1 MPQFDFANVFWPQL
15 AWLALVFCV
24 LFFGVV
30 LPTLP
35 KLART
40 VDARE
45 SKIADDIATAEAA
58 KGKSDDL
65 ALSYQAAHVKA
76 QEDARAALA
85 DAKAKAAASVEKKLA
100 GANGKID
107 EKMASAQAEL
117 SVARNKALA
126 EIEMIAAD
134 SAADIV
140 EKLSGSRPVAAAA
153 KAAAK
158 AALGAA

>member
-15 AWLALVFCV
+15 AWLAVIFSV

-35 KLART
+35 KLGRV

-45 SKIADDIATAEAA
+45 NKITGDIDAAEIA

-65 ALSYQAAHVKA
+65 ATAYEIAHAKA
-76 QEDARAALA
+76 QDDARSALN
-85 DAKAKAAASVEKKLA
+85 DAKNAAAASVEKQLA
-100 GANGKID
+100 TANAKID
-107 EKMASAQAEL
+107 DKMATAQAEL
-117 SVARNKALA
+117 SVARGKALA
-126 EIEMIAAD
+126 EIESIAAE

-140 EKLSGSRPVAAAA
+140 EKLSGTRPVAASA

-158 AALGAA
+158 SALAGA